1 MEGGEEG
8 GEPEGWGGAVE
19 GATRK
24 VHAAAAGAAT
34 GEPGSGGGRRGQIG
48 LLRLLRCDCFE
59 RTKANPIAHTP
70 RVRDTSP
77 HDRHTI
83 VHRSHARQTVR
94 TCDTPAGSLYYTT
107 THLSVLSPPS
117 RLASIFLSAPPATP
131 IANSR
136 SRSPRHHTHARVL
149 TVLLNTR
156 AAKHTHTS
164 TQLLSKRPPH
174 SVTATHMHGGE
185 LERGHIITRAPLS
198 LCSPLIVLSF
208 LRRPPDGCSPHSDRP
223 HPPSP
228 PRPAS
233 SSPEAGPPPA

>member
-1 MEGGEEG
+1 MEG
-8 GEPEGWGGAVE
+8 A
-19 GATRK
+19 ARK

-34 GEPGSGGGRRGQIG
+34 GEPGSGGGRGGQIG

-136 SRSPRHHTHARVL
+136 SLSPRHNTHARVL
-149 TVLLNTR
+149 TVLLNT
-156 AAKHTHTS
+156 APPSTH
-164 TQLLSKRPPH
+164 TQLLSKRPPLRH
-174 SVTATHMHGGE
+174 GHTHARKRAR
-185 LERGHIITRAPLS
+185 ERAHYHTRPSLSAPLS
-198 LCSPLIVLSF
+198 
-208 LRRPPDGCSPHSDRP
+208 
-223 HPPSP
+223 
-228 PRPAS
+228 
-233 SSPEAGPPPA
+233 

>member
-34 GEPGSGGGRRGQIG
+34 GQPGSGGGRRGQIG

-136 SRSPRHHTHARVL
+136 SLAKTQHTRAR
-149 TVLLNTR
+149 THCPPEHG

-164 TQLLSKRPPH
+164 THNYYRKGHH
-174 SVTATHMHGGE
+174 SVTATHMHGRE
-185 LERGHIITRAPLS
+185 QERGHIITRAPLS
-198 LCSPLIVLSF
+198 LCSPLIVPSF

-228 PRPAS
+228 PRPSS

>member
-8 GEPEGWGGAVE
+8 GELEGWGGALE

-107 THLSVLSPPS
+107 TLISLFSLPP
-117 RLASIFLSAPPATP
+117 LSARLYFPLGSARHTNSKLSLALAKTQHTRARTHCPPE
-131 IANSR
+131 
-136 SRSPRHHTHARVL
+136 HG
-149 TVLLNTR
+149 
-156 AAKHTHTS
+156 AAKHTHT
-164 TQLLSKRPPH
+164 TIIEKATPLRHGHTHARKR
-174 SVTATHMHGGE
+174 AR
-185 LERGHIITRAPLS
+185 ERAHYHTRPSLS
-198 LCSPLIVLSF
+198 LLPSHSSF
-208 LRRPPDGCSPHSDRP
+208 ISQATSRWLFAPFR
-223 HPPSP
+223 
-228 PRPAS
+228 
-233 SSPEAGPPPA
+233 

>member
-1 MEGGEEG
+1 MEG
-8 GEPEGWGGAVE
+8 A
-19 GATRK
+19 ARK

-77 HDRHTI
+77 HRHTI
-83 VHRSHARQTVR
+83 VHRSHARQTVW

-107 THLSVLSPPS
+107 TLISLFSLPLS

-136 SRSPRHHTHARVL
+136 SLSPRHNTHARVL
-149 TVLLNTR
+149 TVLLNT
-156 AAKHTHTS
+156 APPSTHKHKHTTIIEKATPLRHGHTHAR
-164 TQLLSKRPPH
+164 KR
-174 SVTATHMHGGE
+174 AR
-185 LERGHIITRAPLS
+185 ERAHYHTRPSLS
-198 LCSPLIVLSF
+198 LLPSHSF
-208 LRRPPDGCSPHSDRP
+208 SFSQATSRWLFAPFI
-223 HPPSP
+223 
-228 PRPAS
+228 
-233 SSPEAGPPPA
+233 